1 MPGGLL
7 QLINKGDMD
16 QYITGNPEI
25 SLFKSVY
32 RRTTN
37 FAIISK
43 KLDIEND
50 MGYGKVR
57 TFNIDRDGDLLSKMY
72 FNLTNDEQLHY
83 PSNFGHYLID
93 YIELSIGGQIIS
105 KLYGHW
111 MEVWSRLSEQ
121 NTNRQPLEMSDYMI
135 PKMNLQHLN
144 YTKYQQMTCACG
156 IKGTKGTNEKDKI
169 KLGNIQIPLP
179 FWFCRNIGLA
189 LPLIALQYD
198 VVSLKVKFSDKLNLP
213 NELALEYFNFE
224 LWVDYVLLDTEE
236 RRRFAQVSHEY
247 LIEQVQVN
255 DFDVKYG
262 MNNLTL
268 KYYHP
273 VKELI
278 FALDWNRV
286 MDNNSWCEIGTIP
299 SMGHDIMLSF
309 NINGNSVYHKDRI
322 INFFSRKEIWEK
334 HSGIGNIYEA
344 MDEKGEGYINY
355 ADGLNTDSSLPNHG
369 DSILVSSFS
378 IKPED
383 YQPTGTMNFSAMG
396 DVSVILNKLKI
407 KNKTL
412 KVYAVN
418 YNILKIISGMGK
430 LLYVN

>member
-16 QYITGNPEI
+16 QYITGNPQI

-50 MGYGKVR
+50 IGFGKVR
-57 TFNIDRDGDLLSKMY
+57 TFKIDRDGDLLSKMY
-72 FNLTNDEQLHY
+72 FNLTNTTKQHY

-93 YIELSIGGQIIS
+93 YIELSIGGQIVS
-105 KLYGHW
+105 KIHGHW
-111 MEVWSRLSEQ
+111 IEIWSRLSEQ
-121 NTNRQPLEMSDYMI
+121 NINRHPLKMSNYMI
-135 PKMNLQHLN
+135 PKIDLPHKN
-144 YTKYQQMTCACG
+144 YTKYQQLACACG
-156 IKGTKGTNEKDKI
+156 IKGTNSQEDKI
-169 KLGNIQIPLP
+169 ILGNIQIPLP

-213 NELALEYFNFE
+213 DELALEYFNFE
-224 LWVDYVLLDTEE
+224 LWVDYVYLDTEE

-262 MNNLTL
+262 MNNITF

-278 FALDWNRV
+278 YALDWNRE
-286 MDNNSWCEIGTIP
+286 NSDSGSWYQIGTIP
-299 SMGHDIMLSF
+299 SMGNDITLSY
-309 NINGNSVYHKDRI
+309 NINGNSIYHKDRI

-355 ADGLNTDSSLPNHG
+355 ADGFNNNLSLPNHG

-383 YQPTGTMNFSAMG
+383 YQPTGTMNFSAID
-396 DVSVILNKLKI
+396 DVSVVLNNLKI
-407 KNKTL
+407 KNNTL

-418 YNILKIISGMGK
+418 YNILRIMSGMGK